1 MVNHQSIE
9 NARPL
14 NHRSIDNVLMSIE
27 LGQII
32 RKAREAKGLDQVQLG
47 KRFGVSKSAVNQ
59 WETGKNVPDHRKHAR
74 LAQELDLDPAMI
86 GALAA
91 GERWPREPSQA
102 SFLEAPRPAPIA
114 GQAPPTAVTPGPV
127 ADIPVWASVA
137 AGDGDGEMI
146 LTSEPIDF
154 IRRSERTANVRDPFA
169 FHVVGDSMLERLAQ
183 GDQVVINPAMPLLPM
198 TDCVFI
204 HQGEDGMIYGLVK
217 RLVRATGDTWKVRQ
231 LNPSKDFEL
240 SRRKWARAY
249 RVAEIRPKL

>member
-1 MVNHQSIE
+1 MVNRQSIE

-91 GERWPREPSQA
+91 GEKWPREPTQTTLLDPPKPVPFA
-102 SFLEAPRPAPIA
+102 NAAPSHAA
-114 GQAPPTAVTPGPV
+114 APV

-204 HQGEDGMIYGLVK
+204 HQGEDGMMYGLVK

-231 LNPSKDFEL
+231 LNPPRDYEL
-240 SRRKWARAY
+240 SRKKWAKAY

>member
-1 MVNHQSIE
+1 MVNPQSID

-14 NHRSIDNVLMSIE
+14 NHRSIDNVFMSIE

-32 RKAREAKGLDQVQLG
+32 RKAREAKGLDQVQLA

-91 GERWPREPSQA
+91 GERWPPEPKQGS
-102 SFLEAPRPAPIA
+102 LIEAPKV
-114 GQAPPTAVTPGPV
+114 AVTAPQMATAAAVPPPI

-204 HQGEDGMIYGLVK
+204 HQGEDGMMYGLVK

-231 LNPSKDFEL
+231 LNPPKDYEL
-240 SRRKWARAY
+240 SRRKWSKAY

>member
-1 MVNHQSIE
+1 
-9 NARPL
+9 
-14 NHRSIDNVLMSIE
+14 MSIE

-74 LAQELDLDPAMI
+74 LAQELDLDPAML

-91 GERWPREPSQA
+91 GEKWPREPIQPSL
-102 SFLEAPRPAPIA
+102 LEVPKSTGSLSPAPPQPA
-114 GQAPPTAVTPGPV
+114 ASAAQAPV

-204 HQGEDGMIYGLVK
+204 HQGEDGMMYGLVK

-231 LNPSKDFEL
+231 LNPPRDYEL
-240 SRRKWARAY
+240 SRRKWTKAY

>member
-1 MVNHQSIE
+1 MAVSDNSKRLKALRSRAVGLRELARAIGWDASKYQYYEDSYKKLFLPRDFIE
-9 NARPL
+9 RIRPHLVGKGNPPITNAE
-14 NHRSIDNVLMSIE
+14 ID
-27 LGQII
+27 
-32 RKAREAKGLDQVQLG
+32 
-47 KRFGVSKSAVNQ
+47 
-59 WETGKNVPDHRKHAR
+59 
-74 LAQELDLDPAMI
+74 
-86 GALAA
+86 ALAGLA
-91 GERWPREPSQA
+91 SESPEQT
-102 SFLEAPRPAPIA
+102 SFLPPVQPRLPAIEPM
-114 GQAPPTAVTPGPV
+114 QPPTVVTPDR

-204 HQGEDGMIYGLVK
+204 HQGEDGMMYGLVK

-231 LNPSKDFEL
+231 LNPPRDYEL
-240 SRRKWARAY
+240 SRRKWTKAY

>member
-1 MVNHQSIE
+1 MVNRSSTLNE
-9 NARPL
+9 RPL
-14 NHRSIDNVLMSIE
+14 NHRSIDNERMSIE

-47 KRFGVSKSAVNQ
+47 ARFGVTKSAVNQ
-59 WETGKNVPDHRKHAR
+59 WEAGKNVPDHKKHAR
-74 LAQELDLDPAMI
+74 LARELDLDPAMI

-91 GERWPREPSQA
+91 GEKWPPEPKQA
-102 SFLEAPRPAPIA
+102 SLLESATPPPRAAAAPAIILPDR
-114 GQAPPTAVTPGPV
+114 

-137 AGDGDGEMI
+137 AGDGDGEII

-204 HQGEDGMIYGLVK
+204 HQGEDGMMYGLVK
-217 RLVRATGDTWKVRQ
+217 RLVRATGDAWKVRQ
-231 LNPSKDFEL
+231 LNPAKDFEL
-240 SRRKWARAY
+240 SRRKWTKAY
-249 RVAEIRPKL
+249 RIAEIRPKL